1 MTEQHQRGAHS
12 LNANF
17 VSFILIINFVVIV
30 GIIGATT
37 PLPSPQTSRE
47 AEVAAAVPATPS
59 IAPPTLTLES
69 VPTLTATLLPPT
81 EAPAVE
87 ESATTGDPANGQVL
101 FNTFQ
106 PAASFACA
114 TCHYV
119 DREDQLIGPGLLNV
133 SIRAES
139 RVPGISIYDYLHTSI
154 VNPGAFV
161 VPGFPDGLMPR
172 NWADVYSESEIND
185 LIVYLMTL
193 R

>member
-12 LNANF
+12 LNASF
-17 VSFILIINFVVIV
+17 VSFILIINFVVIA

-47 AEVAAAVPATPS
+47 AEVAAAVLVTPS

-81 EAPAVE
+81 EAPTVE
-87 ESATTGDPANGQVL
+87 ESAGTGDFANGQVL

-139 RVPGISIYDYLHTSI
+139 RVPGISIYDYLHMSI

-172 NWADVYSESEIND
+172 NWAEVYSESEIND
-185 LIVYLMTL
+185 LIAYLMTL